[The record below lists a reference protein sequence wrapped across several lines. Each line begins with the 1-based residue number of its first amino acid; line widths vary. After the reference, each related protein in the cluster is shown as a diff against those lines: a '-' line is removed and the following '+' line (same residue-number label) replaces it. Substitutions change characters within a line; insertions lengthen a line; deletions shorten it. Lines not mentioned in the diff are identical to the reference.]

1 VVHALNGLRLALGLR
16 QDWQEQ
22 ARQDC
27 DDGDDHQEFD
37 EGEPYVAL
45 ASRRKAALIAMTM
58 TTTPSL
64 PCKTIGVDLHK
75 SSLTATVLDPAG
87 AVLERKEIP
96 TKCRHRIA
104 DYFASHGPDVQVAVE
119 SVGFYHWFWDT
130 VKPKV
135 RHLHL
140 ADPAGVRACAGR
152 LTKTDRNDSLLLANL
167 LREDR
172 LPMAYVPDEPIR
184 ALRELCRHRHR
195 LARQL
200 AQARRHLRWVGLK
213 NNLPG
218 PTTLTSDRAQKWLLS
233 QEAKLNSV
241 HRLSGR
247 QFVDQ
252 ITTLERQLADV
263 ESVLQNT
270 VAAHADLAP
279 TLALLQS
286 VPGVGF
292 ITALTI
298 LCECGEITR
307 FDSID
312 QLSAYAGLCPRV
324 TQSGESAHHGHIS
337 KQGPPVLR
345 WVLQQAA
352 WVAIRCDPNAR
363 RIYARIARR
372 AGNKKAATA
381 LARKLLSYA
390 WSVCRRGQPFAWPNR
405 QSPSGPAPIPVWSY
419 DI

>member
-1 VVHALNGLRLALGLR
+1 
-16 QDWQEQ
+16 
-22 ARQDC
+22 
-27 DDGDDHQEFD
+27 
-37 EGEPYVAL
+37 
-45 ASRRKAALIAMTM
+45 M
-58 TTTPSL
+58 
-64 PCKTIGVDLHK
+64 KTIGVDLHK
-75 SSLTATVLDPAG
+75 TSLTATVLDAAG
-87 AVLERKEIP
+87 TVIERREIP
-96 TKCRHRIA
+96 TKCRRQIA
-104 DYFASHGPDVQVAVE
+104 DYFGSHGPDVQVAVE

-130 VKPKV
+130 VKPRV
-135 RHLHL
+135 RRLHL
-140 ADPAGVRACAGR
+140 ADPAGVRAHAGR
-152 LTKTDRNDSLLLANL
+152 RTKTDRNDSLLLAEL

-172 LPMAYVPDEPIR
+172 LPMAYVPDEPVR

-200 AQARRHLRWVGLK
+200 ALARRHLRWTGLK

-218 PTTLTSDRAQKWLLS
+218 PATLTSDRAQKWLLS
-233 QEAKLNSV
+233 QTEKLSPV

-247 QFVDQ
+247 QFIDQ
-252 ITTLERQLADV
+252 ITTLERQLADA
-263 ESVLQNT
+263 EAVLLDT
-270 VAAHADLAP
+270 VRAHADLAP

-286 VPGVGF
+286 VPGVGP

-312 QLSAYAGLCPRV
+312 ELSAYAGLCPRV
-324 TQSGESAHHGHIS
+324 TQSGESAHHGRIS

-352 WVAIRCDPNAR
+352 WVAIRTDPNAR
-363 RIYARIARR
+363 RIHARIARR

-390 WSVCRRGQPFAWPNR
+390 WSVCRRGQPFVWPNLQTLNR
-405 QSPSGPAPIPVWSY
+405 PDVIPVWSY

>member
-1 VVHALNGLRLALGLR
+1 MIMN
-16 QDWQEQ
+16 
-22 ARQDC
+22 
-27 DDGDDHQEFD
+27 
-37 EGEPYVAL
+37 
-45 ASRRKAALIAMTM
+45 
-58 TTTPSL
+58 TTSL
-64 PCKTIGVDLHK
+64 KTIGVDLHK
-75 SSLTATVLDPAG
+75 SSLTATVLDPSG
-87 AVLERKEIP
+87 ALIERKDIP
-96 TKCRHRIA
+96 TKCRNQIA
-104 DYFASHGPDVQVAVE
+104 AYFASHGPDVQVAVE

-130 VKPKV
+130 VKPRV
-135 RHLHL
+135 RKLHL

-152 LTKTDRNDSLLLANL
+152 RTKTDRNDSLLLAEL

-200 AQARRHLRWVGLK
+200 ALARRHLRWIALK

-218 PTTLTSDRAQKWLLS
+218 PDTFTSDRAQKWLLS
-233 QEAKLNSV
+233 QDAKLSAV

-252 ITTLERQLADV
+252 ITSLERQLADV
-263 ESVLQNT
+263 ESVLKDT
-270 VAAHADLAP
+270 VAAHADLSPA
-279 TLALLQS
+279 LALIQS

-292 ITALTI
+292 ITAVTI
-298 LCECGEITR
+298 LCECGDITR

-312 QLSAYAGLCPRV
+312 ELSSYAGLCPRV

-337 KQGPPVLR
+337 KQGPPQLR

-352 WVAIRCDPNAR
+352 WVAIRTDPQAR
-363 RIYARIARR
+363 RIYARIAKR
-372 AGNKKAATA
+372 AGHKKAATA

-390 WSVCRRGQPFAWPNR
+390 WSVCRRGQAFVWPNT
-405 QSPSGPAPIPVWSY
+405 QTKTDNAPAVPVWSY